1 VIATLREIM
10 PVGSRH
16 LPQPPCADGGVCR
29 CHESHHNDAAAAGAY
44 VVSGEPLA
52 MAAVIRSKKLFRS
65 WNNCVTKNKKVTA
78 A

>member
-1 VIATLREIM
+1 VIATLRKIM
-10 PVGSRH
+10 LVGSGR

-29 CHESHHNDAAAAGAY
+29 CHESHNDAAAAGAY

-65 WNNCVTKNKKVTA
+65 WNNCVAKKKK
-78 A
+78 